1 MSKNFDY
8 LSRIEWLQK
17 TRECIY
23 AFDNLELYLQK
34 KLQVPLITI
43 TTGSCSEGSAYND
56 IDRMHFRN
64 DIIAVED
71 DIAVVDDGHFVT
83 KSDSLCLLSINTSDC
98 YPGFTRLQLK
108 GQNSTG
114 QPNIFKE
121 INGKLYVVGEKL
133 KTYLLEEEVEIFGG
147 SISKHG
153 PSLTSAGAVKDL
165 NLDMD
170 FVPSVKCE
178 GWPLQVRDFL
188 KRIQKMGIEKENL
201 PSCLLVPVA
210 HPQSDMP
217 DIEFRMSFS
226 LIEKYLIQRWSA
238 EQLDCYL
245 ICKTL
250 CNRHVKTVQENQKGI
265 CSYFVKTAMFWM
277 IERNSIKRSNSEPL
291 VCTVQDL
298 LKTLYKMIQDKHLP
312 NYFISECNLI
322 SSYSDQQI
330 EEILSKMG
338 NIFGQDIVF
347 DYSGIDSD
355 LLCKNRIQS
364 TFYSEQCKGFIGHFI
379 RFFLALYTR
388 FEYVNNKT
396 FELAIKDAPFTDNK
410 TIQKYISI
418 AMTECLALYK
428 LYDAFDPKFSIQ
440 KEQLIEES
448 RQLLLIQPE
457 YPTQLIPDNG
467 LTKFVLLGLLYHI
480 IGDHFWSTQ
489 YLLNALVLK
498 KQHGNNWKYACFSIN
513 LPSTK
518 RWKPPVFFGNDI
530 ISLMWIVNRPKDVII
545 FDPHALCLYL
555 MFRITGDNKYF
566 KMLKNDVEKFF
577 PWSSNSTILVK
588 LMEQVWASD

>member
-1 MSKNFDY
+1 MFENFDY

-17 TRECIY
+17 TRECTY
-23 AFDNLELYLQK
+23 AFDNLELYLKK
-34 KLQVPLITI
+34 KLQVPLIII
-43 TTGSCSEGSAYND
+43 TTGSCSEGPAYND

-64 DIIAVED
+64 DIVALED
-71 DIAVVDDGHFVT
+71 DIAVVDEGHFVT
-83 KSDSLCLLSINTSDC
+83 KNDSLCLLSVNTSDC

-121 INGKLYVVGEKL
+121 INGKMYVVGEKL
-133 KTYLLEEEVEIFGG
+133 RTYLLEEEVQIFAG
-147 SISKHG
+147 SISEHG

-170 FVPSVKCE
+170 FVASVKCE

-188 KRIQKMGIEKENL
+188 KRMQKMGIEEEKL

-210 HPQSDMP
+210 HPQSDKP
-217 DIEFRMSFS
+217 NIEFRMSFS

-245 ICKTL
+245 MCKVL
-250 CNRHVKTVQENQKGI
+250 CNRHAKTVQENQKGI

-277 IERNSIKRSNSEPL
+277 IERNSMKLSNSGTL
-291 VCTVQDL
+291 IYNAQDL
-298 LKTLYKMIQDKHLP
+298 LKTLYEMIQDKHLP

-322 SSYSDQQI
+322 SSYFDQQI
-330 EEILSKMG
+330 EEILSKMD
-338 NIFGQDIVF
+338 NVFGQDIAF
-347 DYSGIDSD
+347 DVSVTDRD
-355 LLCKNRIQS
+355 LICKTRVLS

-396 FELAIKDAPFTDNK
+396 FELAIKDAPFTDNT

-428 LYDAFDPKFSIQ
+428 LYDPFDPKFSIQ

-448 RQLLLIQPE
+448 RQ
-457 YPTQLIPDNG
+457 
-467 LTKFVLLGLLYHI
+467 
-480 IGDHFWSTQ
+480 
-489 YLLNALVLK
+489 
-498 KQHGNNWKYACFSIN
+498 
-513 LPSTK
+513 
-518 RWKPPVFFGNDI
+518 
-530 ISLMWIVNRPKDVII
+530 
-545 FDPHALCLYL
+545 
-555 MFRITGDNKYF
+555 
-566 KMLKNDVEKFF
+566 
-577 PWSSNSTILVK
+577 
-588 LMEQVWASD
+588 